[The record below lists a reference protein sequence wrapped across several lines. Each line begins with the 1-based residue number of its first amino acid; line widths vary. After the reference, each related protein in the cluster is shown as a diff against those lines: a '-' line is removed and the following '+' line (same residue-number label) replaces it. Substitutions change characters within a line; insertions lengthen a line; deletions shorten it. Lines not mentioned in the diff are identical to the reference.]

1 MNPLRQLERC
11 GQSPW
16 LDYLNSSLISSGE
29 LRTLIDRD
37 GLKGITSNPSIF
49 EAAIGEGDDY
59 GPALRQFQAAADHD
73 VQAIYEHLVIGDI
86 RAAADALGPI
96 HQQTKGRDGYV
107 SLECSPY
114 LANDT
119 IATLAEA
126 RRLWAAVERDN
137 LMVKVPATPAGI
149 PAIRHLIG
157 GGINVNVTLLFSA
170 LTYEQVAEAY
180 IAGLEDLVQS
190 GGVIAMIGSVASIFV
205 SRIDAAIDKRLDQL
219 ADPSHRDIFRD
230 RVAVANAKLAYARYK
245 ALFSGP
251 RWQRLADAGAQTQ
264 RLLWASTSPKSPAL
278 KDTFYVEALIGRDTV
293 DTIPPA
299 TMDAFRDHGEVRCDA
314 IEQDVAEAHK
324 LMVALEEQG
333 ISLEEVTARLVED
346 GVRKFS
352 DSFDTLLGAIARSR
366 RLSIENGC
374 VGQSI
379 GFGSTAM
386 TSAVEAET
394 ELWRTDRRGARIWA
408 GDPSL
413 WSGADEGKW
422 IGWLHIVEQELVDI
436 GRLQAFAAAVQSGAF
451 TDLVLLGMGGSS
463 LGAEVFADIFSGRT
477 GGPRFHLLDSTDP
490 EQILALA
497 QSIELRR
504 TLFIISSK
512 SGDTLEPNLFL
523 DYFFDAASRDGGA
536 DKAAAQFVAVTDPAS
551 PLETRAKQ
559 LGFSHIFYGRPA
571 IGGRYSVLSNFGLV
585 PAASL
590 GIDVERVLKAT
601 RSMQRS
607 CGPDVPPAENPAI
620 QLGVA
625 LGVAATRFGRD
636 KVTIV
641 TSPGLADFGAWLEQL
656 LAESTGKQ
664 GRGLIPLAGEP
675 LAAPDYYGNDRFFA
689 YLELNGQ
696 ADPRQQ
702 DAVAALEQAGHPVAR
717 IHVPDIWHLG
727 QEFFRW
733 EFATAVAGAIIGIDP
748 FDQPDVEASKDET
761 RALTK
766 RYEETHALPAEEPM
780 FRENGITL
788 FADPR
793 NAHELGRHNSL
804 SGYLASH
811 FRRVQ
816 LGDYAAL
823 SAYLPRN
830 DANTESLTAMRTR
843 IRDNTR
849 AATCLGYGPRFQ
861 HSTGQVYQG
870 GPNSG
875 VFLQITCD
883 DPSDID
889 VPGHSYSFGVVKA
902 AQARGDLAV
911 LVGRGRRALRVHLKD
926 VEPGLA
932 ALGLALDA
940 ALSPLQSARN

>member
-1 MNPLRQLERC
+1 MNPLRLLEQC

-16 LDYLNSSLISSGE
+16 LDYLKCSLISSGD
-29 LRTLIDRD
+29 LRTMIERD

-49 EAAIGEGDDY
+49 EAAIGESEDY
-59 GPALRQFQAAADHD
+59 ADAIQQFQSQADHD
-73 VQAIYEHLVIGDI
+73 VSAIYEHLAIADI
-86 RAAADALGPI
+86 RAAADALGPVYE
-96 HQQTKGRDGYV
+96 QTAGRDGYV

-119 IATLAEA
+119 DATVAEA
-126 RRLWAAVERDN
+126 RRLWAAVERFN
-137 LMVKVPATPAGI
+137 LMVKVPATPAGL
-149 PAIRHLIG
+149 PAIRQLIAS
-157 GGINVNVTLLFSA
+157 GINVNVTLLFSVA
-170 LTYEQVAEAY
+170 TYEAVAEAY
-180 IAGLEDLVQS
+180 LSGLEDLAGS
-190 GGVIAMIGSVASIFV
+190 GGTLARIGSVASMFV
-205 SRIDAAIDKRLDQL
+205 SRIDSAIDKRLDKL
-219 ADPSHRDIFRD
+219 AAPSRAERFRG
-230 RVAVANAKLAYARYK
+230 RVAVANAKLAYDRYK

-264 RLLWASTSPKSPAL
+264 RLLWASTSTKSPTL
-278 KDTFYVEALIGRDTV
+278 KDTFYVEALIGSDTV

-314 IEQDVAEAHK
+314 VEKDVAEARK
-324 LMVALEEQG
+324 LLAELEGHG
-333 ISLEEVTARLVED
+333 ISLEEVTGQLVED
-346 GVRKFS
+346 GVRQFS
-352 DSFDTLLGAIARSR
+352 DSFDTLLGAIARRR
-366 RLSIENGC
+366 RLSLEDGR

-379 GFGSTAM
+379 SFGSTAM

-394 ELWRTDRRGARIWA
+394 DLWRTERRGARLWA

-422 IGWLHIVEQELVDI
+422 IGWLHVVEQELADI
-436 GRLQAFAAAVQSGAF
+436 GRLQAFSATVQHGAF

-463 LGAEVFADIFSGRT
+463 LGAEVFGDIFAVRT
-477 GGPRFHLLDSTDP
+477 GRPRFHLLDSTDP
-490 EQILALA
+490 EQIQALA
-497 QSIELRR
+497 QSIDLRR
-504 TLFIISSK
+504 TLFIVSSK

-523 DYFFDAASRDGGA
+523 DYFFDAVGP
-536 DKAAAQFVAVTDPAS
+536 DKAGAHFVAVTDPAS
-551 PLETRAKQ
+551 PLETRAKE

-571 IGGRYSVLSNFGLV
+571 IGGRYSVLSKFGLV
-585 PAASL
+585 PSAAL
-590 GIDVERVLKAT
+590 GIDIERVLESA

-607 CGPDVPPAENPAI
+607 CGSDVPPAENPGI
-620 QLGVA
+620 QLGIA

-636 KVTIV
+636 KVTIFA
-641 TSPGLADFGAWLEQL
+641 SPGLADFGAWLEQL

-675 LAAPDYYGNDRFFA
+675 LAAPEHYGDDRFFA
-689 YLELNGQ
+689 YLELDGQ
-696 ADPRQQ
+696 SDPRQQ
-702 DAVAALEQAGHPVAR
+702 DAIAALEQAGHPVAR

-733 EFATAVAGAIIGIDP
+733 EFATAVAGAIIGINP
-748 FDQPDVEASKDET
+748 FDQPDVEASKVEA

-788 FADPR
+788 FADPG
-793 NAHELGRHNSL
+793 NADELGRHNSL

-811 FRRVQ
+811 FRRIE

-830 DANTESLTAMRTR
+830 DANTEALTAMRGR
-843 IRDNTR
+843 IRDSTH

-883 DPSDID
+883 DRGDID
-889 VPGHSYSFGVVKA
+889 VPGHPYSFGVVKA

-911 LVGRGRRALRVHLKD
+911 LAKRGRRALRVHLKD

-932 ALGLALDA
+932 ALGRALDA
-940 ALSPLQSARN
+940 ALPPRE